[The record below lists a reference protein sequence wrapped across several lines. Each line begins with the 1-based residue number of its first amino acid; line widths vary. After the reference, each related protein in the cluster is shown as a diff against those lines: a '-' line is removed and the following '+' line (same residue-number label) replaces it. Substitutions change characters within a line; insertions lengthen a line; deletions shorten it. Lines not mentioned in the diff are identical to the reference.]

1 MKTLAAALLVGLSG
15 NKITEDA
22 IKTIFKSVGI
32 KSNEDKIKNVV
43 NALKDK
49 RLEDII
55 SKGLKNLSSLSST
68 GIVDTEEESLEDIND
83 MEMKENNNVEV
94 EIDTNVNEIYEKTK
108 IIQKFKNKEKFPLEL
123 KIYLYKSKK
132 IVFSS
137 FEGKI
142 DDSITVKSK
151 VIKKENAEK
160 KYTDSISSGN
170 AAIFVCEDPLDENR
184 IIINMGNIPSK
195 SEITFN
201 MEFLRFTD
209 FSNRFEIELLR
220 NIPIFTGR
228 DNYIFQNS
236 NINGKVIFSCKN
248 EILNINPKMDKDQ
261 GTNYVKILE
270 EKYLNKEKKEYSI
283 LYKIENLESIKRLGY
298 IPSSK
303 IYFDIKLKDENLL
316 AFKQESSLYKNEINY
331 ALRFKN
337 HINVKMEENSS
348 SFPALFIF
356 LVDQSYSMRGES
368 IKIASKALKLFL
380 QSLPVGS
387 FYQIIGFGTEY
398 KKYDETPKEYTIDNI
413 NESLKIIDNLNAD
426 LGGTNIYSPLKGIY
440 DSYEIYDK
448 LKISKNI
455 FLLTDGD
462 IEDKED
468 TLALIENNN
477 SIFQIYSI
485 GIGNNFDKD
494 LIENAGIV
502 GKGNYDFCP
511 NLGYLNKI
519 IVSDINRIV
528 NQTYISQVTII
539 SSLDKNNILNKTEI
553 NCLKEKEIM
562 KLNYIC
568 DKKEINS
575 DKIIVNISYYIGEKK
590 YEKSYEIIPQ
600 EFPKGEELSKL
611 IIYNNILKNSSK
623 DEENLKN
630 ALKYQIL
637 YEETSLFANLELS
650 NQIQEELKLKIIG
663 NKENNIVKKFQK
675 KESYHYMEEEDDD
688 EWLGFGDIDGGV
700 GGGKKYSHGK
710 NKIKNKEKKEIYH
723 YMEEEDDECLG
734 FGDIFG
740 GVGGGKEYNYEKKIS
755 KNKEKKEIEP
765 DLNNKDYVME
775 IINTQDFIEGYWE
788 ENSKTKYIKEK
799 YINIFQLLKDKN
811 FKDNTI
817 ITILVILFINKE
829 HSELLFELLMIIK
842 KAEVFIKKST
852 YISYED
858 IIKEININ

>member
-49 RLEDII
+49 KLEDII
-55 SKGLKNLSSLSST
+55 SKGLKKFSSLSST
-68 GIVDTEEESLEDIND
+68 GIVDIEEESLEDIKD

-94 EIDTNVNEIYEKTK
+94 EIETNVNEIYAKTK

-132 IVFSS
+132 NIFSS

-151 VIKKENAEK
+151 VIKKEYAEK
-160 KYTDSISSGN
+160 KYIDSISSGN
-170 AAIFVCEDPLDENR
+170 AAIFVYEDPLDENR

-195 SEITFN
+195 SEITFT

-236 NINGKVIFSCKN
+236 KINGKVIFDCKN
-248 EILNINPKMDKDQ
+248 EILNINPKIDKDQ
-261 GTNYVKILE
+261 KINYVKILE
-270 EKYLNKEKKEYSI
+270 KKFLNKEYAI
-283 LYKIENLESIKRLGY
+283 LYKIENLKSIIGLGY

-303 IYFDIKLKDENLL
+303 IYFDVNLKDENLL
-316 AFKQESSLYKNEINY
+316 AFKQESSLNKNEINY
-331 ALRFKN
+331 ALQFKN
-337 HINVKMEENSS
+337 NINIKMEENSS

-356 LVDQSYSMRGES
+356 LVDQSGSMYGES
-368 IKIASKALKLFL
+368 IEIASKSLKLFL

-387 FYQIIGFGTEY
+387 FYQIIGFGSNY
-398 KKYDETPKEYTIDNI
+398 KKYDEIQKEYTIDNI
-413 NESLKIIDNLNAD
+413 NESLKIIDNLEAD
-426 LGGTNIYSPLKGIY
+426 LGGTNIYAPLKDIY

-468 TLALIENNN
+468 TLILIENNN
-477 SIFQIYSI
+477 SNFQIYSI
-485 GIGNNFDKD
+485 GIGNSFDKD
-494 LIENAGIV
+494 LIENAGII
-502 GKGNYDFCP
+502 GKGNYDFCQ
-511 NLGYLNKI
+511 NLVDLNKI

-528 NQTYISQVTII
+528 NQAYISQITII
-539 SSLDKNNILNKTEI
+539 SSLDKNKILYKTKI

-562 KLNYIC
+562 KLNFIC

-575 DKIIVNISYYIGEKK
+575 NKISVNISYYIREKK

-600 EFPKGEELSKL
+600 EFPKGDELSKL
-611 IIYNNILKNSSK
+611 IIYNNILKNSNK

-637 YEETSLFANLELS
+637 YEKTSLFADLELS

-663 NKENNIVKKFQK
+663 NKENNKIKKFQK
-675 KESYHYMEEEDDD
+675 KESYHYLEEEDD
-688 EWLGFGDIDGGV
+688 EFLGFGDISGGV
-700 GGGKKYSHGK
+700 GGGWEYI
-710 NKIKNKEKKEIYH
+710 NEKK
-723 YMEEEDDECLG
+723 
-734 FGDIFG
+734 
-740 GVGGGKEYNYEKKIS
+740 VS
-755 KNKEKKEIEP
+755 KNKEKKEIKP

-775 IINTQDFIEGYWE
+775 IINTQDFIEGNWE
-788 ENSKTKYIKEK
+788 ENPKTKNIKEK
-799 YINIFQLLKDKN
+799 YNKIFQLLKDKN
-811 FKDNTI
+811 INDNII
-817 ITILVILFINKE
+817 ITILVIFFINKE
-829 HSELLFELLMIIK
+829 HPELLLELLMIIK
-842 KAEVFIKKST
+842 KAEIFIKKSIN
-852 YISYED
+852 ISYED